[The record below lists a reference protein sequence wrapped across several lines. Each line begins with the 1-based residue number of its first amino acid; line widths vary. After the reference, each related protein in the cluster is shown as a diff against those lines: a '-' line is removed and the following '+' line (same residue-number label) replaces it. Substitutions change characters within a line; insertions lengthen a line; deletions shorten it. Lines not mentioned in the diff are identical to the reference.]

1 MTDDPEAPGGTS
13 EPGSQPAPWQ
23 QPPPGA
29 PVFHVPAGYPG
40 GPPQAVPLPGAPQP
54 GPARLPDP
62 QQPAQPQWQQPQWQQ
77 PQPQWQQ
84 PQWQQPAQ
92 PPQPAPWQPQQQAWQ
107 QPQQQPQWPQPW
119 QQQSQ
124 AQPETTPARRLS
136 RRALLIVAA
145 ACVVLGAL
153 IAVGIIVATRPNN
166 DASTFPSDERSLI
179 GQCVTDSG
187 TGDVTPVDC
196 SKPHDGKVTSLSHTY
211 DGCPGGTVPF
221 TIGSGTDT
229 GCYTKGR

>member
-13 EPGSQPAPWQ
+13 GPGSQPEPWR

-54 GPARLPDP
+54 GPVRLPDP

-77 PQPQWQQ
+77 PAQPQWQQ
-84 PQWQQPAQ
+84 PQWQQ
-92 PPQPAPWQPQQQAWQ
+92 QQQAWQ

-119 QQQSQ
+119 QQQPQ
-124 AQPETTPARRLS
+124 AQPESPPGRRLS

-166 DASTFPSDERSLI
+166 DASTFPADERSLI

-221 TIGSGTDT
+221 AIGSGTDT
-229 GCYTKGR
+229 GCYTKGQ